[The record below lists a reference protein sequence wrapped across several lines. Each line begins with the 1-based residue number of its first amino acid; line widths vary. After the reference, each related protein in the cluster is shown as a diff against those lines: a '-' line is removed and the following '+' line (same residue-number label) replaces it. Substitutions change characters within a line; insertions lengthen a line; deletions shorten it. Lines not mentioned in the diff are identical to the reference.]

1 MTYSRETA
9 RSDAGNNPAREQK
22 PSRAA
27 WTPPSVTRLGIA
39 QTAGGAAHVSDGY
52 NGGVSTSV

>member
-1 MTYSRETA
+1 MTYSRETT
-9 RSDAGNNPAREQK
+9 RSDAGNNPASEQK

-39 QTAGGAAHVSDGY
+39 HTAGGQSHVSDGY